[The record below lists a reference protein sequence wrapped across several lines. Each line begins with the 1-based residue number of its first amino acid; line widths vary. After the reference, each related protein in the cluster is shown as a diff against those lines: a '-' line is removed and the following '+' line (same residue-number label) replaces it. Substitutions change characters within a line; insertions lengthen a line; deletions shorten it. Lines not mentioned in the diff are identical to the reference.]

1 MTLSE
6 IQYSHMLGFF
16 VVVVFLSNDRHARK
30 GVITQITNSSSYE
43 IYMRKAAEFLNR
55 IFTLGPLI

>member
-16 VVVVFLSNDRHARK
+16 VVVVFLSNDRHAR
-30 GVITQITNSSSYE
+30 ITNSSSYE
-43 IYMRKAAEFLNR
+43 IYIKCEHEKSC
-55 IFTLGPLI
+55 

>member
-16 VVVVFLSNDRHARK
+16 VVVVFLSNNRHARK

-43 IYMRKAAEFLNR
+43 IYIKCEHEKSC
-55 IFTLGPLI
+55 

>member
-16 VVVVFLSNDRHARK
+16 VVVFLSNDRHARK

-43 IYMRKAAEFLNR
+43 IYIKCEHEKSC
-55 IFTLGPLI
+55 

>member
-16 VVVVFLSNDRHARK
+16 VVVVFLSNDRDARK

-43 IYMRKAAEFLNR
+43 IYIKCEHEKSC
-55 IFTLGPLI
+55 